1 MEAAEVMNQ
10 FFLDKVDDLRKKA
23 LLPRLPEET
32 PDVAGEVLHVQ
43 QETGQVPQEASHVAQ
58 GVAHIAQE
66 VNDVLQEAEHDT
78 TSSSHVPPPF
88 HFKLANAKRTS

>member
-23 LLPRLPEET
+23 LLPLLPEET

-43 QETGQVPQEASHVAQ
+43 QENGQVPQEATHVAQ
-58 GVAHIAQE
+58 EVAHVAQE
-66 VNDVLQEAEHDT
+66 VDDNLQESDHDT
-78 TSSSHVPPPF
+78 KSR
-88 HFKLANAKRTS
+88 AKT